1 MCVCV
6 CVLLCVFFQEHAG
19 LPQSSVQVCKLVPR
33 RLISS
38 STATSTSTATATRED
53 EKEGGEPAEEWEG
66 GEEEGARRP
75 MGTVPTNAATLD
87 DRIR

>member
-1 MCVCV
+1 MG
-6 CVLLCVFFQEHAG
+6 QEHAG
-19 LPQSSVQVCKLVPR
+19 LPQCSVQVCKLVPR

-38 STATSTSTATATRED
+38 STATSTSSATRED

-66 GEEEGARRP
+66 GEEDGLRRP
-75 MGTVPTNAATLD
+75 MGTVPTNATTLD